1 MGVDPPARCGG
12 GCAHAAY
19 CDGRAAATEPRH
31 PAPPPAL
38 TNSGLRD
45 RLFWKLSLG
54 TKAGPEHVFLN
65 GQNRSS
71 ECHNSRITRVPLCS
85 HTKLE
90 LAGPI
95 NPAGA
100 RVRAHF
106 QKHNLTLSF
115 QSFRLSIFDSGPSAS
130 NTGFIRGPLTAR
142 RCFRGR
148 RRAASVAEPQPAPG
162 GRASS
167 VLRAAQRRERAVL
180 PRHALRVCV
189 QSPHASCVVH
199 PLIRTEPSCIMRRTP
214 PHAFVQSPHA
224 SCAVHPLMHSYRT
237 LMHHAPYTP
246 SCIRTE
252 PSCIMRCTPPHAF
265 VRSRVHPRV
274 GANGA
279 IQRCKGANRNLR
291 WHGATENGP

>member
-189 QSPHASCVVH
+189 QN
-199 PLIRTEPSCIMRRTP
+199 
-214 PHAFVQSPHA
+214 PHA

-252 PSCIMRCTPPHAF
+252 PSCIMRRTPPHAF
-265 VRSRVHPRV
+265 VQNPHASCVVHPLMHSYV
-274 GANGA
+274 PAC
-279 IQRCKGANRNLR
+279 I
-291 WHGATENGP
+291 HGWERTERYSDAKVRIVT